1 MSNDDGAHK
10 LMLVHLQVLSH
21 LLGRRRTLKMC
32 LNVSEVQMVAGLP
45 DSEVSKVEELL
56 QDTGSLN

>member
-21 LLGRRRTLKMC
+21 QLGRRRTLKMC

>member
-21 LLGRRRTLKMC
+21 QLGRRRTLKMC
-32 LNVSEVQMVAGLP
+32 LNVSEVQMVAG
-45 DSEVSKVEELL
+45 
-56 QDTGSLN
+56 

>member
-32 LNVSEVQMVAGLP
+32 LDVSEVLMVAG
-45 DSEVSKVEELL
+45 
-56 QDTGSLN
+56 